1 MMKQLH
7 DASGA
12 KEKVWITVAG
22 GGHND
27 TWKKGASMEAIARF
41 VGDKRAAETSK

>member
-12 KEKVWITVAG
+12 NKKVWVTVAG

-27 TWKKGASMEAIARF
+27 TWKKGASMEAIASF
-41 VGDKRAAETSK
+41 VREERAAETSK